1 MWSVDDC
8 FNGNEKKGRK
18 PVKEF
23 VERVER
29 YEGLKEVMLS
39 IEGIV
44 SGRSQHASSVI
55 FYPKSFL
62 DVNAMM
68 KTTKGLEVTQFNA
81 NDGEYSGELKIDF
94 LSISAL
100 GRIREAMELL
110 LKDGKIEWQGS
121 LKSTYDKY
129 FHPDVLD
136 LTSKEMYDMLAN
148 GEVFDAFQMSS
159 LVAQNAMAKIKPETF
174 DEVSI
179 TNTLI
184 RLQVDGGK
192 EQPVDRF
199 IRYKKNINEWYKDMK
214 EWGLNEQEMA
224 LMKKHLL
231 SRTGIC
237 DTQEMIMAIIID
249 EEIANAG
256 LEFANVFRKSIG
268 KKDEKKIEK
277 ASKKFREYMQQ
288 NGHRDVFT
296 DYILDEQFSLSY
308 SYAFS
313 QPHTD
318 AYTLIL
324 MIEMNICYRY
334 GLSYWQTS
342 CINVSSGIEGDTEKS
357 TDYGEVSKAVNSLPV
372 DVELPDINKSELK
385 FITKNNKVLYGLK
398 PIIGLDKN
406 TLEAILENRPF
417 KSLQDYYERMV
428 ETKLTSTKK
437 TIALIKAGAFD
448 KLENKERK
456 MIMADLVKLHIP
468 QKEKITMTQL
478 PLAQH
483 IIPKEFESLLNL
495 YTFRNKIE
503 GRNKVPMNK
512 DIERE
517 FIDKYSDYVEYSFD
531 NGVLNVDSKS
541 FKKYYDKEIKPLKDE
556 LKNEKYAREFTK
568 QKRKEY
574 WLQEC
579 MGTLEEWEID
589 TILYNSKEFVIN
601 TDAVK
606 TTHKISE
613 FKDLVNRPLIR
624 TNSRGFGEYELS
636 AIVGVVVGYNNMK
649 HLVQVL
655 TEDSGVI
662 DVKLNKK
669 QYAKYQ
675 ESTENDPSW
684 WTRGNKIMFIGYKDG
699 YAFRV
704 RGNKIYTHPVIKIER
719 KGNKYIYKNDK
730 E

>member
-1 MWSVDDC
+1 
-8 FNGNEKKGRK
+8 
-18 PVKEF
+18 
-23 VERVER
+23 
-29 YEGLKEVMLS
+29 MLS

-55 FYPKSFL
+55 FYPESFL

-81 NDGEYSGELKIDF
+81 DDGQYASELKVDF

-100 GRIREAMELL
+100 GRIREAIELL

-136 LTSKEMYDMLAN
+136 LESKEMYDMLAN
-148 GEVFDAFQMSS
+148 GEIFDAFQMSS
-159 LVAQNAMAKIKPETF
+159 LVAQNAMAKIRPETF
-174 DEVSI
+174 NEVEV

-192 EQPVDRF
+192 EQPVDKF
-199 IRYKKNINEWYKDMK
+199 VRYKNNINEWYKDMK
-214 EWGLNEQEMA
+214 DYGLNDNEIE
-224 LMKKHLL
+224 LMKEHLL
-231 SRTGIC
+231 DRNGIM
-237 DTQEMIMAIIID
+237 DTQEGIMLAVMDKRIGNSNLLFANKYRKAIAKKNEKAIEECEEIFTKNIID
-249 EEIANAG
+249 NG
-256 LEFANVFRKSIG
+256 HSKEFA
-268 KKDEKKIEK
+268 
-277 ASKKFREYMQQ
+277 
-288 NGHRDVFT
+288 
-296 DYILDEQFSLSY
+296 DYIINEQIGLSRKYSFSR
-308 SYAFS
+308 
-313 QPHTD
+313 PHVSG
-318 AYTLIL
+318 YTLIL

-385 FITKNNKVLYGLK
+385 FITKDGKVLYGLK

-448 KLENKERK
+448 NLENKERK

-478 PLAQH
+478 PSVQH

-495 YTFRNKIE
+495 YTFKSKIE

-531 NGVLNVDSKS
+531 NGVLNIDSKS
-541 FKKYYDKEIKPLKDE
+541 FKKYYDKEMKPLKDE